1 VIPAFART
9 VWAVSVL
16 AVCATPLEAQRWQIQ
31 YFYDQ
36 DKSHLEIVDLQ
47 FPSATRGVA
56 VGVIVGGKHEQQPT
70 SVVTSDGGAHWQVMP
85 LKETPVSLFFLNE
98 SVGWLVTAKGVWQTL
113 EMGKTWTKL
122 PKPPGEIY
130 RVYFTDD
137 KNGWAVGPKKTVLET
152 HDGGQ
157 KWAPVVVATQQ
168 PGDVHYSA
176 YTWIAFATPQ
186 MGVIT
191 GWNIPPR
198 NAFYERPDWVDPQAA
213 LHRRE
218 TPHLSYTLST
228 RDGGKTWIQN
238 SVSLFGTVSRIRM
251 KGNGGGLGLLEYGPG
266 FRYPS
271 EAYALD
277 WTTGKSRSLYHDT
290 KFAVS
295 DIWLTAD
302 GTAYLAGNVP
312 QGQLGGIIPGRVQ
325 VLVSK
330 DLAKWDPME
339 VDYRAEALQT
349 FLAAPDDENIWLA
362 TNTGMILKLKQ

>member
-9 VWAVSVL
+9 VWGVSLL
-16 AVCATPLEAQRWQIQ
+16 AACATTVAAQRWQIQ

-47 FPSATRGVA
+47 FPSAARGVA
-56 VGVIVGGKHEQQPT
+56 VGVIVAAKHWPQPT
-70 SVVTSDGGAHWQVMP
+70 SVMTSDGGAHWQVLP
-85 LKETPVSLFFLNE
+85 LKEMPVSLFFLNE
-98 SVGWLVTAKGVWQTL
+98 SVGWLVTTRGVWQTL

-122 PKPPGEIY
+122 PKPPGEID

-137 KNGWAVGPKKTVLET
+137 KNGWAVGPKKTVLGT

-157 KWAPVVVATQQ
+157 KWDRVAVATQQ

-176 YTWIAFATPQ
+176 YTWIAFANPQ

-198 NAFYERPDWVDPQAA
+198 NAFYDRPDWVDPQAA

-218 TPHLSYTLST
+218 SPHLSYTLST

-238 SVSLFGTVSRIRM
+238 SVSLFGTVSRIRVQ
-251 KGNGGGLGLLEYGPG
+251 GNGNGLGLIEYGPG

-271 EAYALD
+271 EAYLID
-277 WTTGKSRSLYHDT
+277 WTTGKNRSLYHDAR
-290 KFAVS
+290 FAVS
-295 DIWLTAD
+295 DVWMTAD
-302 GTAYLAGNVP
+302 GTVYLAGNVP
-312 QGQLGGIIPGRVQ
+312 PGQMAGIIPGRVQ
-325 VLVSK
+325 VLTSK

-339 VDYRAEALQT
+339 VDYRAEAVQT
-349 FLAAPDDENIWLA
+349 FLAAPDDDNIWLA
-362 TNTGMILKLKQ
+362 TNTGMILKLKK